1 MSVGKQ
7 LKRDNES
14 KADAQICLTCPLPYC
29 TGTAKCFRSRKKM
42 LNQERTTSEQRGTVG
57 ELSKTGTG
65 GEQVESV
72 VKR

>member
-14 KADAQICLTCPLPYC
+14 KADAQICLTCPLPFC
-29 TGTAKCFRSRKKM
+29 TGSDQCFRSRKKL
-42 LNQERTTSEQRGTVG
+42 LNQERTTNEQRGTVG

-65 GEQVESV
+65 EEQAEAV